1 MSELEILQMAT
12 PAAQALLSCMVSDAW
27 QATKGRFARLLGRDS
42 EGEIQIIEGDLEES
56 RREILEGASDTSQV
70 TAEVWKARFRQALL
84 ANPEMADDLRTLLS
98 ELGNDSDAGSERVKQ
113 NAVAKDNAVVF
124 QQSSGVQNY
133 YGSGKSNE

>member
-27 QATKGRFARLLGRDS
+27 QATKGRFARLLGRDG
-42 EGEIQIIEGDLEES
+42 EGDVQIIEGDLEES
-56 RREILEGASDTSQV
+56 RREVLEGAPDTSRV

-84 ANPEMADDLRTLLS
+84 VNPEMADDLRTLLT
-98 ELGNDSDAGSERVKQ
+98 ELGEGPDTGSGRVNQ

-133 YGSGKSNE
+133 YGSASSNE

>member
-27 QATKGRFARLLGRDS
+27 QATKGKFARLLGRDS
-42 EGEIQIIEGDLEES
+42 EGDVQIIEGDLEES
-56 RREILEGASDTSQV
+56 RREILEGTSDTSRV

-84 ANPEMADDLRTLLS
+84 ANPEMANDLRNLLG
-98 ELGNDSDAGSERVKQ
+98 ELGEDAGTSSQRVTQ

-133 YGSGKSNE
+133 YGSASSNE